1 MPCYDDAAMSK
12 YLTQNLWSKLAGRIF
27 LRAIL
32 LGCVILSAKAAT
44 SLLGYS
50 QRVEDAAK
58 MAADVA
64 DNDYGREQEADILQR
79 ITDLLPATEDIAR
92 TPTGDDIV
100 HIDNAWLHDAIKK
113 LDAKDEGKR
122 ALQLT
127 EISERL
133 QALQKQLQA
142 SVQSVDAKAEDDP
155 QARLKQILSRDE
167 YKPDEKKES
176 KLQAWFADIRRK
188 IIDFFAKL
196 FGGRKSSAPEIGGG
210 SFSIFQILLVAG
222 LVFVL
227 VWAVV
232 VLLRRFQ
239 FREAR
244 LQDDDEL
251 SGVREILG
259 EQIDADLTA
268 EDLFKDATELA
279 RRGEYRAAIRRA
291 YVATLYD
298 LEQRG
303 KLRLHRAKTNSDY
316 LRELRTE
323 TQLHMPVSAMTN
335 RYERVWY
342 GNTAATGDDYA
353 GFIANYQEVTK

>member
-12 YLTQNLWSKLAGRIF
+12 YRTQNLRAKFAGY
-27 LRAIL
+27 LSLSVIL
-32 LGCVILSAKAAT
+32 LGCAWSAIAAT
-44 SLLGYS
+44 SFQGYV
-50 QRVEDAAK
+50 QRVEDASK

-64 DNDYGREQEADILQR
+64 DNDYGREKEIDILQR
-79 ITDLLPATEDIAR
+79 ITDLLPVTEDIAR
-92 TPTGDDIV
+92 TSTGDDVV

-113 LDAKDEGKR
+113 LEATNEDKR

-133 QALQKQLQA
+133 QALHKQLNA
-142 SVQSVDAKAEDDP
+142 SLQNVGAQAEDDP

-176 KLQAWFADIRRK
+176 KLQEWFANLRRK
-188 IIDFFAKL
+188 IIELFAKL
-196 FGGRKSSAPEIGGG
+196 FGGKKADAPEIGSG

-222 LVFVL
+222 LVLVL
-227 VWAVV
+227 VWAVI

-244 LQDDDEL
+244 LDDDEEL
-251 SGVREILG
+251 SGTREILG

-268 EDLFKDATELA
+268 DDLLKDATELA

-291 YVATLYD
+291 YIATLYD

-323 TQLHMPVSAMTN
+323 AQLHAPVSAMTN

-342 GNTAATGDDYA
+342 GNTVATGDDFA